1 MYLQKVI
8 LTISIIFLSILNV
21 KGGEIMSVDNIKWL
35 GHDTFK
41 IVENGVTI
49 YTDPF
54 KINSDE
60 KADIIFIS
68 HGHYDHCSPDDVAKI
83 ASSSTTII
91 TTPDCAKQLKGN
103 IKTVKPGDKINI
115 DKLEIKAVPAYN
127 INKDFH
133 PKANN
138 WVGFV
143 FSISNKK
150 YYFTGDTDYIPEMD
164 QLKEEHIDIAFIP
177 VSGTYVMDANEAV
190 KATLA
195 IMPKIAIPMHYGSI
209 VGSKSDAEQFKEKLK
224 GKGKVEVH
232 IF

>member
-1 MYLQKVI
+1 MIFQRVLCS
-8 LTISIIFLSILNV
+8 ISIVFIIILNV
-21 KGGEIMSVDNIKWL
+21 KGGVIMSVENIKWL

-41 IVENGVTI
+41 IVEGGLKI

-54 KINSDE
+54 KIKPDE
-60 KADIIFIS
+60 PADIILIS
-68 HGHYDHCSPDDVAKI
+68 HAHYDHCSPEDVLKI
-83 ASSSTTII
+83 ATNNTTIV
-91 TTPDCAKQLKGN
+91 TTPDCAKQLNGN
-103 IKTVKPGDKINI
+103 IKTVKPGDKISVNN
-115 DKLEIKAVPAYN
+115 LEIKAVPAYN
-127 INKDFH
+127 INKNFH

-164 QLKEEHIDIAFIP
+164 NLKEENIDVAFIP

-209 VGSKSDAEQFKEKLK
+209 VGSKNDAEQFKEKLK
-224 GKGKVEVH
+224 GKLDVH

>member
-1 MYLQKVI
+1 MSFQRVLC
-8 LTISIIFLSILNV
+8 TIPIVFLIILNV
-21 KGGEIMSVDNIKWL
+21 KGGVIMSVENIKWL

-41 IVENGVTI
+41 IVEDGLKI

-54 KINSDE
+54 KIKPDE
-60 KADIIFIS
+60 PADIILIS
-68 HGHYDHCSPDDVAKI
+68 HAHYDHCSPEDVLKI
-83 ASSSTTII
+83 ASNNTTIV
-91 TTPDCAKQLKGN
+91 TTPDCAKQLNGN
-103 IKTVKPGDKINI
+103 IKTVKPGDKISVNN
-115 DKLEIKAVPAYN
+115 LEIKAIPAYN
-127 INKDFH
+127 INKNFH

-164 QLKEEHIDIAFIP
+164 NLKEENIDIAFIP
-177 VSGTYVMDANEAV
+177 VSGTYVMDVDEAV

-224 GKGKVEVH
+224 GKIDVH